1 MSGRREALLT
11 GTTAVALGGRAL
23 LIEGEPGSGKTS
35 LALALIDRGATLIGD
50 DGVRIV
56 RAGDGPVAEPPPN
69 IVGLLEVRNAGL
81 IALPVTAAPVA
92 LILRL
97 DPHAPRLPDPI
108 LHRDI
113 LGSAIPLLPF
123 RAGDAVQA
131 LRAEHA
137 LRLHG
142 LRG

>member
-1 MSGRREALLT
+1 MSGREELLLP
-11 GTTAVALGGRAL
+11 GTTAVAIDGRAL

-50 DGVRIV
+50 DGVRVV
-56 RAGDGPVAEPPPN
+56 RSEDVLLAEPPPN
-69 IVGLLEVRNAGL
+69 IAGLLEVRNVGL
-81 IALPVTAAPVA
+81 ITLPVTTAPVA

-97 DPHAPRLPDPI
+97 DPRAPRLPDPVT
-108 LHRDI
+108 HRD
-113 LGSAIPLLPF
+113 LLDTAIPLLPF

-142 LRG
+142 LRR